1 MPRPLRAALWLAY
14 LAYLGWVVFLVWT
27 PSPSLPGSAIG
38 RLVNILARFGITV
51 TSSSFEFVLNIVML
65 VPLSLLGGLLFRRL
79 RVSDWT
85 AIGFGASLLIEVVQR
100 LLLPTRFGSSRD
112 IVANTLGAFLGA
124 ALLALAIAVLTQR
137 QSATTADD
145 RREPTDRMTP

>member
-14 LAYLGWVVFLVWT
+14 ATYLGWVFYLVWT
-27 PSPSLPGSAIG
+27 PSPSLPGSTIV
-38 RLVNILARFGITV
+38 RLINLFARFGVTV
-51 TSSSFEFVLNIVML
+51 TSDSLEFVLNIVML
-65 VPLSLLGGLLFRRL
+65 VPLSLLGGLLIRRL

-100 LLLPTRFGSSRD
+100 LLLPTRYGSSRD

-124 ALLALAIAVLTQR
+124 ALLALALAVLTQQR
-137 QSATTADD
+137 TATSP
-145 RREPTDRMTP
+145 RRPTPAH

>member
-1 MPRPLRAALWLAY
+1 
-14 LAYLGWVVFLVWT
+14 
-27 PSPSLPGSAIG
+27 
-38 RLVNILARFGITV
+38 
-51 TSSSFEFVLNIVML
+51 ML
-65 VPLSLLGGLLFRRL
+65 VPLSLLGGLLIRRL

-100 LLLPTRFGSSRD
+100 LLLPTRYGSSRD

-137 QSATTADD
+137 RSAVAIDD
-145 RREPTDRMTP
+145 RRQPADRMTP